1 LGSVELA
8 ENCSGQSAAIVNLA
22 GHSCH
27 GPGELSGLRLFSV
40 IPDVCPGKRQMGKE
54 LTMEIRCPNCGW
66 TSEMSAEAISAAIA
80 AAEQKQ
86 ANHHIEHCPR
96 CQWVIRVPLEEL
108 RVTAPPLPAFEVPV
122 EAVPVEA
129 VPVMAVAKK
138 PRAARKPA
146 AKRKAKPKAAPKKAA
161 KKKAPA
167 KKTVKKTPAKKA
179 RPKVK
184 AAPKK
189 TQTRKAKPKA
199 KK

>member
-1 LGSVELA
+1 
-8 ENCSGQSAAIVNLA
+8 
-22 GHSCH
+22 
-27 GPGELSGLRLFSV
+27 
-40 IPDVCPGKRQMGKE
+40 
-54 LTMEIRCPNCGW
+54 MEIRCPNCGW
-66 TSEMSAEAISAAIA
+66 TSEMSTEAVSAAVA

-108 RVTAPPLPAFEVPV
+108 RVTAAPVPAFEAPV
-122 EAVPVEA
+122 EVAVAEA

-146 AKRKAKPKAAPKKAA
+146 AKPRAKAKAAPKKAA
-161 KKKAPA
+161 AKKA
-167 KKTVKKTPAKKA
+167 VKKTPAKKA
-179 RPKVK
+179 KPKAK

-189 TQTRKAKPKA
+189 VKPKA